1 MSAIKSSFSRRHAL
15 AVAGGMAVALATA
28 GIGSAQ
34 AADGSVR
41 TIKIATAAE
50 SKPLAWGA
58 LGVEPQG
65 YEPDLLRAINAKLP
79 QYKFEMEGVADI
91 AQETGLATG
100 KYDMACGGYY
110 KSPERAKQ
118 FFIPENPM
126 GASLM
131 KIYSRKDSGIKEMKD
146 LVGKK
151 IVPTTAGGGT
161 YKFIMNWQ
169 KENPQYKLDVT
180 ASSAGIPYPT
190 RLDEVQNGKFDALV
204 LPSNLGEQE
213 VIANKKL
220 DVVASE
226 PVYSNNTYMLIHRS
240 EENKVLAEDVSKAL
254 KELKDDGTIDKLA
267 QKWFGEDIVQ
277 YMK

>member
-1 MSAIKSSFSRRHAL
+1 MSAIKSSFSRRYAL
-15 AVAGGMAVALATA
+15 AVAGGIAIALATA
-28 GIGSAQ
+28 GISYGQ
-34 AADGSVR
+34 TVR
-41 TIKIATAAE
+41 TIKIATSAE

-79 QYKFEMEGVADI
+79 QYKFEMEGVSDI

-100 KYDMACGGYY
+100 KYDIAVGGYY

-131 KIYSRKDSGIKEMKD
+131 KIYSKKGSGIKEMKD
-146 LVGKK
+146 LVGKR

-180 ASSAGIPYPT
+180 ASSAGIPYPN

-204 LPSNLGEQE
+204 LPSNLGEQT
-213 VIANKKL
+213 VIDEKKL
-220 DVVASE
+220 DIVASE
-226 PVYSNNTYMLIHRS
+226 PVFTNNTYMLIHKS
-240 EENKVLAEDVSKAL
+240 DENKVLVDDVNKVL
-254 KELKDDGTIDKLA
+254 KELKDDGTIEKLS
-267 QKWFGEDIVQ
+267 QKWFGEGIIK

>member
-1 MSAIKSSFSRRHAL
+1 MSAIKSSISRRQAL
-15 AVAGGMAVALATA
+15 TVAGGMAVALATVR
-28 GIGSAQ
+28 IGSAQ

-240 EENKVLAEDVSKAL
+240 EENKVLADDVSKVL